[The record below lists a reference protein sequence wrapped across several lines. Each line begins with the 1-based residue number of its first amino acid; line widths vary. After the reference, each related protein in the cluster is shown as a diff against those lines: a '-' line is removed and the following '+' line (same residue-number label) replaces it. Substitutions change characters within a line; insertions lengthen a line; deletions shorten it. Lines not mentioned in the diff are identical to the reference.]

1 MKISEINYIN
11 YNYKPVFQK
20 RGSNNKSD
28 SFVYSQNEQSKTK
41 KTTSQPF
48 IRRVNTDKLELQQ
61 DVSDLKFVSE
71 GVYPSRIVAGCNIN
85 ELSGFRNCET
95 VVITSQINTMSNFK
109 KIVISAKS
117 FIKNIKN
124 CIFCG
129 VEKGI
134 AGSIESFA
142 TLVSS
147 NSRADRISSYATRLN
162 GSDIKVKNIKTNI
175 LNVSGDSSADD
186 TVIDNA
192 DVSSSNFKAPNIDYF
207 DSTIRQ
213 THDFKNDGQ
222 AYIHKCAIKNLTC
235 ESLNAINTKIGTV
248 TMNGNKTSVV
258 SNSEIDNYV
267 TSESDLILTNTHI
280 KKLVVPGKNKKVYI
294 STDDNSKIDDFKFD
308 DKASFVI
315 INNFDKNKSTYI
327 SKSGK

>member
-1 MKISEINYIN
+1 M
-11 YNYKPVFQK
+11 
-20 RGSNNKSD
+20 
-28 SFVYSQNEQSKTK
+28 
-41 KTTSQPF
+41 
-48 IRRVNTDKLELQQ
+48 
-61 DVSDLKFVSE
+61 
-71 GVYPSRIVAGCNIN
+71 
-85 ELSGFRNCET
+85 
-95 VVITSQINTMSNFK
+95 
-109 KIVISAKS
+109 
-117 FIKNIKN
+117 
-124 CIFCG
+124 
-129 VEKGI
+129 
-134 AGSIESFA
+134 
-142 TLVSS
+142 
-147 NSRADRISSYATRLN
+147 
-162 GSDIKVKNIKTNI
+162 
-175 LNVSGDSSADD
+175 
-186 TVIDNA
+186 
-192 DVSSSNFKAPNIDYF
+192 
-207 DSTIRQ
+207 